1 MEITRFEEK
10 LNKVDGNIYV
20 IEEKV
25 QLSDG
30 VYNGELKHDNINPTT
45 LAIYTGPRLTGDRI
59 QTFSLSTPSLTPWK
73 RIIKIFADVVEVY
86 ISYETDG
93 DTVEAE
99 DINRLQ
105 EATVKTQSA
114 VNSEYERAARTEREL
129 GSHSMLKHS
138 GRKTQRQSWETG

>member
-105 EATVKTQSA
+105 
-114 VNSEYERAARTEREL
+114 RPR
-129 GSHSMLKHS
+129 
-138 GRKTQRQSWETG
+138 